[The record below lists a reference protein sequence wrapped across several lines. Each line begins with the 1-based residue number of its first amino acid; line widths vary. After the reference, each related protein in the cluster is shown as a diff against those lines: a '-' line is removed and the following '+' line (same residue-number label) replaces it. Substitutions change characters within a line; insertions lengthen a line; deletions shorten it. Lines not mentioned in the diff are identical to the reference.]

1 MTRTNHVGPAPQRE
15 ATRAGSPV
23 IERAS
28 ATDRAF
34 LAMDVGQV
42 PEQFGVVLLLDSTGG
57 FDLRAARDHI
67 ADRIAAV
74 ARLRQQ
80 LVRTPLGCGGPIW
93 VDDPLFDLS
102 RHVRAVSC
110 PAPGDEGVLL
120 ETALTVVETP
130 LPRSAPLWSVV
141 FVTDLADGRTA
152 MVVVLHHVL
161 ADGVGGLAVL
171 ASLVDVAP
179 AAGEVVFPRP
189 RPRTGHLARDA
200 WRRRLRGL
208 SGALEAW
215 RLLRESMAAGG
226 GLHPPTI
233 APCSLNQRTGPR
245 RRLAVVRTD
254 ASSVRAAAHRFGA
267 TTNDAVLVA
276 VCGALHKVLLTRG
289 EYVDELVVT
298 VPVSGRRTDSASDL
312 GNMVSPMLVRV
323 PTTGDPGQ
331 RLETVATAV
340 RAQKGSATG
349 PPPIALLGWLFRP
362 LARAG
367 GYRWYMNRQQRF
379 HTLVSHVR
387 GPSEPLT
394 FGGSTI
400 SSAIPIGVAEGGN
413 ATVYFEV
420 LSYAGSITIAAI
432 VDPDHFPD
440 LDVLVDALDAE
451 LGHITHATTPLV
463 VD

>member
-1 MTRTNHVGPAPQRE
+1 MTRAIHVGPAPQHKDP
-15 ATRAGSPV
+15 RAGTPV

-42 PEQFGVVLLLDSTGG
+42 PEQFGVVLLIDATDGL
-57 FDLRAARDHI
+57 DLRAARDLI
-67 ADRIAAV
+67 GSRITAV
-74 ARLRQQ
+74 PRLRQQ

-93 VDDPLFDLS
+93 VDDPSFDLS
-102 RHVRAVSC
+102 RHVRVVPC
-110 PAPGDEGVLL
+110 PAPGDEPVLL
-120 ETALTVVETP
+120 ETALGVVETP
-130 LPRSAPLWSVV
+130 LSKNAPLWSVV
-141 FVTDLADGRTA
+141 FVTGLSDGRTA

-161 ADGVGGLAVL
+161 ADGVGGLAL
-171 ASLVDVAP
+171 LGRLVDLEPDAD
-179 AAGEVVFPRP
+179 EVLFPRP
-189 RPRTGHLARDA
+189 RPRIGRLVRDA
-200 WRRRLRGL
+200 MWTRLRGI
-208 SGALEAW
+208 SRMVEAG
-215 RLLRESMAAGG
+215 RLLRESMGAGG
-226 GLHPPTI
+226 GLHPPTV
-233 APCSLNQRTGPR
+233 AQCSLNQRTGPR

-254 ASSVRAAAHRFGA
+254 ASFLRAAAHRFGA

-276 VCGALHKVLLTRG
+276 VGGALHRVLLARG
-289 EYVDELVVT
+289 EHVEELVVT

-323 PTTGDPGQ
+323 PTTGDPGH
-331 RLETVATAV
+331 RLKTVAAAV
-340 RAQKGSATG
+340 RAQKGAATG

-367 GYRWYMNRQQRF
+367 GYRWYLNHQHRF

-440 LDVLVDALDAE
+440 LDVLVDGLYSE
-451 LGHITHATTPLV
+451 LGQITHT
-463 VD
+463 